1 MTFESTIPCP
11 LVELFIIEF
20 AYIGSVWDP
29 LILLKLKIFCNCVN
43 DPLVIYILPFCIRYD
58 DLNFPL
64 ASNG

>member
-29 LILLKLKIFCNCVN
+29 LILLKLKTFGNCVN
-43 DPLVIYILPFCIRYD
+43 DSLVIYILPFCIRYD